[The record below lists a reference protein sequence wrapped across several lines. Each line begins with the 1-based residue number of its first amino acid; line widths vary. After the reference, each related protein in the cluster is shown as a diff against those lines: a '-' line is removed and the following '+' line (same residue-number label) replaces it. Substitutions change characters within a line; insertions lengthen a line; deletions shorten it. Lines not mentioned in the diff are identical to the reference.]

1 MPHPSTPA
9 ERTED
14 EDWSWVKVAHELESV
29 DSRLENLEGLTKES
43 VGHLAALVAIQT
55 RRDAREQ
62 TELEIERDRR
72 KASAEAELI
81 RIQAGVAET
90 SARGTWLRSLVSK
103 EMLMPLVSAVVGV
116 LAAAATGV
124 GIGSM
129 TPVPAPGIT
138 VNQAPTEPGQ
148 PAASTIVTAP
158 PGTVVTVPAPVD
170 AVPPGDPRD

>member
-1 MPHPSTPA
+1 MPHPPTPA
-9 ERTED
+9 ERDED
-14 EDWSWVKVAHELESV
+14 DDWSWVKVAHELESV
-29 DSRLENLEGLTKES
+29 DSRLQNLEGLSRQT
-43 VGHLAALVAIQT
+43 VDHLAALVAIQT
-55 RRDAREQ
+55 RREDRE
-62 TELEIERDRR
+62 TLELQIQRDRR

-81 RIQAGVAET
+81 RVQANVAET
-90 SARGTWLRSLVSK
+90 SARGTWLRGTVTPL
-103 EMLMPLVSAVVGV
+103 LMPLVSAAVGI

-158 PGTVVTVPAPVD
+158 PGTVVTVPSHAD
-170 AVPPGDPRD
+170 AASPIEPRD